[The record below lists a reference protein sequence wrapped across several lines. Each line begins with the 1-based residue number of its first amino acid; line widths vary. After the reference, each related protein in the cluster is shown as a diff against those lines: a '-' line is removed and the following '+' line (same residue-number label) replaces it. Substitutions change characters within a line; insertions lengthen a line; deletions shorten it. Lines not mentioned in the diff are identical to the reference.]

1 MGYIKQ
7 KLFDLAEQVAEGLNK
22 GNNKNNIG
30 KYMFKLLN
38 SEDYDFFVEN
48 RQYILELAET
58 LTDVEDNYYK
68 VDSAD
73 EKISNNDDYDPA
85 SMYESE
91 RYIKSGFHFH
101 NLSAGNKVKYN
112 KIEKNASIKEI
123 SPINEELIRNNRNQ
137 ERSIDL
143 KSPDG
148 SAYSILSMAHDF
160 CKQLKKVNPEQYD
173 WERIE
178 KEMTSGD
185 YKNLVMTFKKYFGDY
200 VKIYNADFLDE
211 FYIMSSIFKK
221 SNINEGCNCNG
232 TKPKPKPRPKSR
244 PK

>member
-85 SMYESE
+85 SMYENFN
-91 RYIKSGFHFH
+91 KS
-101 NLSAGNKVKYN
+101 
-112 KIEKNASIKEI
+112 
-123 SPINEELIRNNRNQ
+123 
-137 ERSIDL
+137 
-143 KSPDG
+143 
-148 SAYSILSMAHDF
+148 
-160 CKQLKKVNPEQYD
+160 
-173 WERIE
+173 
-178 KEMTSGD
+178 
-185 YKNLVMTFKKYFGDY
+185 
-200 VKIYNADFLDE
+200 
-211 FYIMSSIFKK
+211 YIMPSIFKK